1 MGKNQGFPFYGSS
14 QPVIFLIA
22 PTATGKSELAM
33 EVAIRFNAEIVNC
46 DSQQVYKFMD
56 IGSAKPSKR
65 EREAVRHHLID
76 VVPPDEDFNAGKFAS
91 MAREAV
97 KDIVDRGKKV
107 IVVCGCGLYMKALL
121 EGLSPCPQGKPAL
134 RTELNDIWKNDP
146 HSIYE
151 KLTKIDPVSASR
163 IHKNDKQRIIR
174 ALEIYYTA
182 GLPASELFLVP
193 SEDPFPFPYVKFGL
207 LMERSLLYKRI
218 EERVDRMM
226 EMGFLE
232 EVKGLVQKG
241 LNPSYNSMRA
251 IGYRHLYLR
260 LMGEL
265 DLDEAVRL
273 IKRDTK
279 RYAKR
284 QLTWFRR
291 DPEIK
296 WFLYPDEKDEVIKN
310 IDALWH

>member
-1 MGKNQGFPFYGSS
+1 MEKNQAFPFYGSS
-14 QPVIFLIA
+14 HPIIFLIA

-46 DSQQVYKFMD
+46 DSQQVYKYMD
-56 IGSAKPSKR
+56 IGSAKPSPR
-65 EREAVRHHLID
+65 EMEVVRHHLID
-76 VVPPDEDFNAGKFAS
+76 VVSPDEDFNAGKFAS
-91 MAREAV
+91 MARAAIR
-97 KDIVDRGKKV
+97 DIVDRGKRV
-107 IVVCGCGLYMKALL
+107 IVVCGCGLYIKALL

-134 RTELNDIWKNDP
+134 RMELNDIWKKNPD
-146 HSIYE
+146 SIYE
-151 KLTKIDPVSASR
+151 DLTRVDPVSASR
-163 IHKNDKQRIIR
+163 IHRNDKQRIIR
-174 ALEIYYTA
+174 ALEIYFIA
-182 GLPASELFLVP
+182 GLPASEIFLMP
-193 SEDPFPFPYVKFGL
+193 SKDPLPFPYVKFGL

-232 EVKGLVQKG
+232 EVKGLVQRG
-241 LNPSYNSMRA
+241 LNLSYNSMRA
-251 IGYRHLYLR
+251 IGYRHLYLH
-260 LMGEL
+260 LMGKL
-265 DLDEAVRL
+265 SLGEAVRL

-291 DPEIK
+291 DPEIR
-296 WFLYPDEKDEVIKN
+296 WFFYPNDKDEVIKN